1 MPTIVNRNKDIF
13 SMKRSLQR
21 IGDFYSSQGYKG
33 NELRKILS
41 KDRDYQKLLQER
53 KQKLTK
59 NILLTKTEK
68 KKYVMSIDEDCEI
81 LSKVKQLERLNLNK
95 EEKFLIEFIRT
106 QLEHDWRKWLIK
118 ELDKI
123 LLNKKTPLKYKRSP
137 QN

>member
-1 MPTIVNRNKDIF
+1 
-13 SMKRSLQR
+13 MKRSLQR